1 MKAAGYMPHG
11 KNRTLHCESS
21 DHKPVSHKQE
31 SERVSWS
38 PWGSISLGV
47 GWTRCFLKMS
57 NQFPQNLHNWVGLP
71 PNQFLLFPG
80 CSHRSL
86 SSRTPLHHF
95 DFYGT
100 YACLSVVPTPIWFHK
115 EGKEFFLSN
124 YLANF
129 LHIYSK
135 NLPLPPSWP
144 IGRDS
149 LTLQTDCLLVTG
161 RANNQYPP
169 ANSYVR

>member
-1 MKAAGYMPHG
+1 MGHKAAKATGHG
-11 KNRTLHCESS
+11 ENRRVHLASAG
-21 DHKPVSHKQE
+21 QE
-31 SERVSWS
+31 QATQPLCS
-38 PWGSISLGV
+38 PGVILAQSV